1 MQGVKVMRAA
11 GISHPGRVREKNED
25 GYLIW
30 QEGTLSLFAVADG
43 MGGHAAGEVAST
55 LALETVKQSLIEQ
68 RLTLHEKVEEGCTIE
83 SFLAEILIAAN
94 SKILLAGGNG
104 TECVGMGTTLTLLLT
119 VSAQAWIGH
128 IGDSRAYLL
137 RKGRFEM
144 LTEDHTLVSQ
154 LARSGQIS
162 EEEKKNHPQR
172 HILTQA
178 LGTEHA
184 PSFEIKKVLLQ
195 AGDFLLLCTDGLYGM
210 LDDEELLRE
219 IQASDPPEDILER
232 LVELAN
238 ERGGIDNITAII
250 VIAS

>member
-1 MQGVKVMRAA
+1 MQRVKVMRAA

-30 QEGTLSLFAVADG
+30 QEGALSLFAVADG

-68 RLTLHEKVEEGCTIE
+68 RLTLQEKVGEGCAIE
-83 SFLAEILIAAN
+83 PYLAEILTAAN
-94 SKILLAGGNG
+94 DKILLAGGNG
-104 TECVGMGTTLTLLLT
+104 TECVGMGTTLTLLFA
-119 VSAQAWIGH
+119 VSGQAWIGH

-137 RKGRFEM
+137 RQGRLEM

-162 EEEKKNHPQR
+162 EEEKKSHPQR

-184 PSFEIKKVLLQ
+184 PSYDIQKFLLQ
-195 AGDFLLLCTDGLYGM
+195 AGDLFLLCTDGLYG
-210 LDDEELLRE
+210 LVDDEELLFE
-219 IQASDPPEDILER
+219 LQAADPPEVILER
-232 LVELAN
+232 LVEQAN
-238 ERGGIDNITAII
+238 ERGGIDNITAIL

>member
-1 MQGVKVMRAA
+1 MQKVKVMRAA

-30 QEGTLSLFAVADG
+30 QQGTISLFAVADG

-55 LALETVKQSLIEQ
+55 LALETIRQSLIEQ
-68 RLTLHEKVEEGCTIE
+68 QLTLYEKVADGCTIE
-83 SFLAEILIAAN
+83 PYLTEILTVAN
-94 SKILLAGGNG
+94 GKILLAGGNG
-104 TECVGMGTTLTLLLT
+104 TECVGMGTTLTLLLS
-119 VSAQAWIGH
+119 VSGQAWIGH

-137 RKGRFEM
+137 RQGRLQM

-178 LGTEHA
+178 LGTEQA
-184 PSFEIKKVLLQ
+184 PSFDIQKFLLQ
-195 AGDFLLLCTDGLYGM
+195 AGDLILLCTDGLYG
-210 LDDEELLRE
+210 LVDDEELLRE
-219 IQASDPPEDILER
+219 TQASDSPENILER

-238 ERGGIDNITAII
+238 ERGGIDNITAIL
-250 VIAS
+250 VTAS